1 MQNANYIFGIRTV
14 IEAINAD
21 KNISKLLIKTNSK
34 SELISELLLL
44 VAQKNIPYQYVPEAK
59 INSLTRKNHQGVLAF
74 ISPIEFYSIEDIV
87 PSLFENSINPF
98 ILVLDQLTDIR
109 NFGAIVRT
117 AECAGVNAI
126 VIPQKGAASINAD
139 AVKTS
144 AGALHVIPVCR
155 EKNLI
160 KTVKFLKDSGIQV
173 IAVTEK
179 SEKLYTQ
186 SDYTGPVAL
195 VLGAEDS
202 GIDPEILRIS
212 HEFAKIPVFGK
223 IASLNVSVA
232 AGILMYECIRQR
244 AI

>member
-87 PSLFENSINPF
+87 PSLFENGINPF